1 MNKKTLNSLSFVPK
15 TDMYCAKNMQVITR
29 CGTRTKFDR
38 NKPDPIKHIERNDYP
53 NCQKQKY
60 LFKDAEKVFED
71 LSTNEEKEKTKSH
84 TIKEI
89 LHLLSN
95 EKVAQRMVDVLSI
108 LKEESNSPKIAKN
121 IAYMI
126 SNIQNDLNPKL
137 TYK

>member
-1 MNKKTLNSLSFVPK
+1 MH
-15 TDMYCAKNMQVITR
+15 CAKNMQVITR
-29 CGTRTKFDR
+29 CGTRTRFDI
-38 NKPDPIKHIERNDYP
+38 NELDPINHIERNDYP
-53 NCQKQKY
+53 NCKKQKD
-60 LFKDAEKVFED
+60 LFKDAENAFEE

-84 TIKEI
+84 MIKEI

-95 EKVAQRMVDVLSI
+95 EKAAQRMVDVLSI